1 MATAPDVLF
10 KNFLVSISLSPLLR
24 EHSLLLCKREPA
36 EGLESAARWSL
47 NCQNNRSIPCSQLR
61 PSYEIVETGSFS
73 NSIFCPAFSHPSF
86 FLWDNG
92 QVWLDRALLP
102 LNRQTFSH
110 RWAADHTPTTPSS
123 QGCYVS
129 PWNYIFW
136 RLIKILSRKHCEGWN
151 FESKTL
157 WSHLPEK
164 SSQLIPPF
172 PSLLAQILR
181 NVNCASGCSIAL

>member
-1 MATAPDVLF
+1 MQTTFTTCRQSVPTATDVF
-10 KNFLVSISLSPLLR
+10 YENFSVSISLSPLLR

-61 PSYEIVETGSFS
+61 PSNEIVETGSFS

-86 FLWDNG
+86 FLRDND

-110 RWAADHTPTTPSS
+110 RWAADHIPTTPSS

-136 RLIKILSRKHCEGWN
+136 RLK
-151 FESKTL
+151 L
-157 WSHLPEK
+157 WVKNIVKPPPSEIFSAGASLPE
-164 SSQLIPPF
+164 SSGSNPP
-172 PSLLAQILR
+172 
-181 NVNCASGCSIAL
+181 